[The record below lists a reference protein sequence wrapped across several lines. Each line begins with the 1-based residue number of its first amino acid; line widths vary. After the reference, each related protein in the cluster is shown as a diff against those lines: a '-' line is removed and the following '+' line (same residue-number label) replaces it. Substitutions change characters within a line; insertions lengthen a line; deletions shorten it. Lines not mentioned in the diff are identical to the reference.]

1 MPYTLLIAQFR
12 KAAGMTQEELAN
24 KTGIKLST
32 YRSWEQGIA
41 AKIPLES
48 VCRIAEVLDCTPNDL
63 YGWYIDHPEDRPGG
77 PGESS
82 LTHDESVLLSNYRE
96 CTPQR
101 RAKAAEAVRDQRDLS
116 KESATASPSRKEVV
130 A

>member
-1 MPYTLLIAQFR
+1 MSYTLLIAQFR

-41 AKIPLES
+41 SKIPLES

-63 YGWYIDHPEDRPGG
+63 CGWYIDHPEDRPGG

-82 LTHDESVLLSNYRE
+82 LTHDEAVLLNDYRE
-96 CTPQR
+96 CTPARQI
-101 RAKAAEAVRDQRDLS
+101 KAAEAVRDQRDLS
-116 KESATASPSRKEVV
+116 KEPAADSQSHEEGAA
-130 A
+130 

>member
-1 MPYTLLIAQFR
+1 MSYTLLIAQFR

-63 YGWYIDHPEDRPGG
+63 CGWYIDHPEDRPGG

-82 LTHDESVLLSNYRE
+82 LTRDESVLLSDYRE
-96 CTPQR
+96 CTPPR

-116 KESATASPSRKEVV
+116 KESAEGSRSREEG
-130 A
+130 AA